1 MSMYVLNSSDTMVLK
16 DTVVVKFAAIVEN
29 CQPIVK
35 EAETNWQDS
44 AIVISICIAAA
55 IVFCYAINKY
65 FVDKKDERE
74 KWKENESLKHNWE
87 EAEKN
92 RKVNA
97 EGISRTWQNEDLDRK
112 LKNGFIDRYLDFLKD
127 LAETEK
133 DDTRKMQYLETLTY
147 MIEASQ
153 KGELSK
159 ITDNKLNSIL
169 KQKFDEKESL

>member
-44 AIVISICIAAA
+44 AIVISKCMAAA
-55 IVFCYAINKY
+55 I
-65 FVDKKDERE
+65 
-74 KWKENESLKHNWE
+74 
-87 EAEKN
+87 
-92 RKVNA
+92 
-97 EGISRTWQNEDLDRK
+97 
-112 LKNGFIDRYLDFLKD
+112 
-127 LAETEK
+127 
-133 DDTRKMQYLETLTY
+133 
-147 MIEASQ
+147 
-153 KGELSK
+153 K